1 MGEDGLEAACPTCGS
16 PIESGGTGCPNCGRL
31 IGSTQPS
38 QPKTVFAAILGIP
51 AGLIVN
57 VMLGFMAFTF
67 VSAGPPSVLRALLV
81 IGLEVAFFG
90 TLYFLG
96 VRLVRRGQPALGY
109 FLMVL
114 TGSAALPTTACDVF
128 YFVGLAGHR

>member
-1 MGEDGLEAACPTCGS
+1 M
-16 PIESGGTGCPNCGRL
+16 ESDATVCPNCGRL
-31 IGSTQPS
+31 IGSSPPS

-57 VMLGFMAFTF
+57 VMLGNAALIF
-67 VSAGPPSVLRALLV
+67 VSGAPPSVLRALLV
-81 IGLEVAFFG
+81 IGLEVALFG

-96 VRLVRRGQPALGY
+96 VRLVRRGQPAIGY

-114 TGSAALPTTACDVF
+114 TGSAAVPTTACDLF
-128 YFVGLAGHR
+128 YLMSLHH

>member
-16 PIESGGTGCPNCGRL
+16 PIESGGTVCPSCGRL
-31 IGSTQPS
+31 IGSSPPPQPE
-38 QPKTVFAAILGIP
+38 TAFAAILGIP

-57 VMLGFMAFTF
+57 VMLGNAALVF
-67 VSAGPPSVLRALLV
+67 VSAAPPSVLRALLI
-81 IGLEVAFFG
+81 IGLEAALFG

-128 YFVGLAGHR
+128 YLVGLAGHR